1 VSAPLIPF
9 YAFIAEYR
17 DVSPF
22 RDVPYMPSFVLPL
35 EDVSKSLCNIKDF
48 LFLPG
53 FNNPTIAFLYEP
65 KPTWT
70 GRLQSHKDTFHVEIR
85 TLDVLSKTYASL
97 SSVSG
102 LPSDCQYM
110 LACATSIGGLIVV
123 TSTAIIHVDQSG
135 RRVVTS
141 VNGWYSMITTLPAD
155 RSEEGRKVELGG
167 SGAVWIDD
175 KNLLLSLRGGKTMQI
190 RLELEGRAVH
200 RLSLLDHNVGDVTPV
215 TNIIKI
221 GARGVFVASA
231 VGDSEL
237 YQIELEQYKVEA
249 GEQLDTKVEDDLDMD
264 LDEGKF
270 WNQ

>member
-1 VSAPLIPF
+1 
-9 YAFIAEYR
+9 
-17 DVSPF
+17 
-22 RDVPYMPSFVLPL
+22 MPSFVLPL
-35 EDVSKSLCNIKDF
+35 EDMSTSLCNVKDF

-70 GRLQSHKDTFHVEIR
+70 GRLQSQKDTYHVEIR

-97 SSVSG
+97 SSISG

-110 LACATSIGGLIVV
+110 LACATSIGGVIVV

-135 RRVVTS
+135 RRVATS
-141 VNGWYSMITTLPAD
+141 VNGWYDMMTALPAD
-155 RSEEGRKVELGG
+155 RGEEERRVELDG
-167 SGAVWIDD
+167 SGAVWMDD
-175 KNLLLSLRGGKTMQI
+175 KNLLLSLRGGNTMQI

-200 RLSLLDHNVGDVTPV
+200 KLSLLGHNVGNITSLAD
-215 TNIIKI
+215 IIKI
-221 GARGVFVASA
+221 GSRGVFVASA

-249 GEQLDTKVEDDLDMD
+249 AEQLDSKPENDLDMD
-264 LDEGKF
+264 LDEGELVH
-270 WNQ
+270 